1 MYVSFKSTKVVQNVA
16 VAASASAF
24 AAIRAD
30 GTVVAWGDARA
41 GGDCSA
47 VQEQLHNVQL
57 VIIRTFRSILL
68 MSGGIVP

>member
-1 MYVSFKSTKVVQNVA
+1 MWPLQHQPLHLQRSVPME
-16 VAASASAF
+16 
-24 AAIRAD
+24 
-30 GTVVAWGDARA
+30 TVVAWGDARA